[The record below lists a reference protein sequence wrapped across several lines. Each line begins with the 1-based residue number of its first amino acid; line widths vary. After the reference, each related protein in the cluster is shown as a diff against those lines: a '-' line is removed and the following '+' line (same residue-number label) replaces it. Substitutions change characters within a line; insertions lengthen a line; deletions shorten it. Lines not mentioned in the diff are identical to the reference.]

1 MQTYVCMILSCRL
14 GTVNSGTQKPPE
26 KNARSLA
33 TRERIL
39 TQARHVFAELG
50 FENTTIRAVAA
61 AAKIH
66 PSMVMRY
73 YGSKEELFAIAA
85 SIDFHMPDLSL
96 VNPARRG
103 EALIQ
108 HILEQWEGEGTGPE
122 LKVLLRAAGT
132 HEKARQRFVEVVQR
146 QALPVIRKVVTQ
158 DRQEERIGL
167 ILVQIA
173 GLVVSRYLFAYRPVV
188 AMDRSQ
194 IIRSLGAVLQTYL
207 SGSLPS

>member
-1 MQTYVCMILSCRL
+1 MMQTDL
-14 GTVNSGTQKPPE
+14 VNPKTPIPAS

-39 TQARHVFAELG
+39 TQARNLFAALG
-50 FENTTIRAVAA
+50 FENTTIRAIAA
-61 AAKIH
+61 SAKIH

-96 VNPARRG
+96 VNPQRRG

-108 HILEQWEGEGTGPE
+108 HILEQWESEGTGPE
-122 LKVLLRAAGT
+122 LKVLLRASGT

-146 QALPVIRKVVTQ
+146 QAMPVILKVVKQ
-158 DRQEERIGL
+158 DRKKERVGL
-167 ILVQIA
+167 ILIQIA
-173 GLVVSRYLFAYRPVV
+173 GLVVSRYLFEYGPVM
-188 AMDRSQ
+188 AMDRRQ
-194 IIRSLGAVLQTYL
+194 IVRSVGAALQTYL
-207 SGSLPS
+207 SGSLPRKE

>member
-1 MQTYVCMILSCRL
+1 
-14 GTVNSGTQKPPE
+14 VNPKTQKALV

-39 TQARHVFAELG
+39 TQAQHVFAEVG

-85 SIDFHMPDLSL
+85 SVDFHMPDLLL
-96 VNPARRG
+96 VKPARRG
-103 EALIQ
+103 EALIE
-108 HILEQWEGEGTGPE
+108 HILEQWEGELTGRE

-132 HEKARQRFVEVVQR
+132 HDKARERFVEVVQR
-146 QALPVIRKVVTQ
+146 QALPVIRKVVRQ

-173 GLVVSRYLFAYRPVV
+173 GLVVSRYLFAYAPVV
-188 AMDRSQ
+188 AMDGRQ
-194 IIRSLGAVLQTYL
+194 IIRSLGAVVQTYL

>member
-1 MQTYVCMILSCRL
+1 VSPK
-14 GTVNSGTQKPPE
+14 TQKAPA
-26 KNARSLA
+26 KNARSVA

-39 TQARHVFAELG
+39 AQARHVFAELG

-73 YGSKEELFAIAA
+73 YGSKEELFAMAA
-85 SIDFHMPDLSL
+85 SVDFHMPDLSL
-96 VNPARRG
+96 VKPARRG
-103 EALIQ
+103 EALIE
-108 HILEQWEGEGTGPE
+108 HILEQWDGESTGPE

-132 HEKARQRFVEVVQR
+132 HDKARQRFVEIVQR
-146 QALPVIRKVVTQ
+146 QALPVIHKVVRQ
-158 DRQEERIGL
+158 DRQEERIAL

-173 GLVVSRYLFAYRPVV
+173 GLVVSRYLFAYAPVV

-194 IIRSLGAVLQTYL
+194 IILSLGAVVQTFL
-207 SGSLPS
+207 SGPLPS

>member
-1 MQTYVCMILSCRL
+1 
-14 GTVNSGTQKPPE
+14 VNPKTQKAPV

-39 TQARHVFAELG
+39 TQAQHVFAEVG

-73 YGSKEELFAIAA
+73 YGSKEELFAMAA
-85 SIDFHMPDLSL
+85 SVDFHMPDLFL
-96 VNPARRG
+96 MKPARRG
-103 EALIQ
+103 AALIE
-108 HILEQWEGEGTGPE
+108 HILEQWDGEGTGPE

-132 HEKARQRFVEVVQR
+132 NEKARQRFVEVVQR
-146 QALPVIRKVVTQ
+146 QALPMIRKVVRE
-158 DRQEERIGL
+158 DRQDERIGL

-173 GLVVSRYLFAYRPVV
+173 GLVVSRYLFAYAPVV

-194 IIRSLGAVLQTYL
+194 IIRSLGAVVQTYL